1 MNTDMY
7 KLDADEAV
15 YFKRQLEV
23 ILSRTYDEV
32 LADLPYARLFPITSE
47 VNPVATEATWRSFK
61 SYGFA
66 KLISDYATDFPRVDL
81 AGSEQSIKIKSYG
94 VSWGYN
100 IMEIRRAALGN
111 FDLSGR
117 KAKAARRALEEKMNT
132 LAFLGD
138 TAAGIQ
144 GFIKYPGTTEYTV
157 PATGTGATKTWSTKT
172 GDQILTDLFGI
183 VNAVVIP
190 TFGKE
195 NPTKIILPIAQ
206 LTLIKTLRLGTYN
219 DTTVYE
225 FFTKNHPEIE
235 LVAVR
240 ELKNAGT
247 GGTIDM
253 FIAYDANPDKIR
265 FEVPMAFEQFPEQ
278 QQGLEFVIP
287 AWTRV
292 AGMICPYPLSV
303 AWGEGI

>member
-1 MNTDMY
+1 MNNDLY
-7 KLDADEAV
+7 HLDADEAV

-32 LADLPYARLFPITSE
+32 LADLPYAKLFPITSE
-47 VNPVATEATWRSFK
+47 VDPIATEATWRSYK

-100 IMEIRRAALGN
+100 IMEIRRAAKTGFNLT
-111 FDLSGR
+111 DR
-117 KAKAARRALEEKMNT
+117 KAKAARRALEEKMNR

-138 TAAGIQ
+138 SDAGIQ
-144 GFIKYPGTTEYTV
+144 GFINYPGITEYTV

-172 GDQILTDLFGI
+172 ADQILVDLFGI
-183 VNAVVIP
+183 INAIVIP

-195 NPTKIILPIAQ
+195 MPNRILLPLTN

-225 FFTKNHPEIE
+225 FFKKQYPEVE

-240 ELKNAGT
+240 ELVGAGA
-247 GGTIDM
+247 GGTNRM
-253 FIAYDANPDKIR
+253 MAYNASPDKIR

-278 QQGLEFVIP
+278 QVGLEFVVP
-287 AWTRV
+287 AWARV
-292 AGMICPYPLSV
+292 AGIIMPYV
-303 AWGEGI
+303 AATAYADGI